1 MDSGGI
7 WVFFLTDKTSYHKH
21 LKWDKKWDNPNREV
35 RYDVDKMESG
45 LEKPYLLQRIAGKR
59 FVEVVEVRGLKFLS
73 FPSTKWKL
81 LFCNNIELDTVS
93 NNLPELSVYKVR
105 PFQVSKWDQFT
116 ITPEKHQLFIPDY
129 NST

>member
-59 FVEVVEVRGLKFLS
+59 FVEVVEVRGFEPPASSSRTKHATRLRHT
-73 FPSTKWKL
+73 STV
-81 LFCNNIELDTVS
+81 CTV
-93 NNLPELSVYKVR
+93 
-105 PFQVSKWDQFT
+105 
-116 ITPEKHQLFIPDY
+116 
-129 NST
+129 